1 MMNLLE
7 IFAKKD
13 DLCSID
19 GTGKC
24 NKDWTFTDLIEGFG
38 GNIISSLFVIAGIMS
53 VIMIIVCAIMMMT
66 SAGDPGKVAKAK
78 KGLIA
83 AIIGLII
90 SLSAFTIA
98 TAIVNAF
105 N

>member
-13 DLCSID
+13 NLCSID

-24 NKDWTFTDLIEGFG
+24 NPEWKFEDFIKGFG

-83 AIIGLII
+83 AIIGLVI

-98 TAIVNAF
+98 TAIVNIF
-105 N
+105 